1 VGVASGTDALAL
13 SLKALGV
20 GQGDEVI
27 TVANSFI
34 ATTASVS
41 LTGAEPVLVDIDKN
55 TYNIDVSKIEEKINK
70 KTKVILP
77 VHLYG
82 RPADMDPIIAWL
94 KSIN

>member
-1 VGVASGTDALAL
+1 VCGSGLGGTDALAL

-41 LTGAEPVLVDIDKN
+41 LTGAEPVLVDIDKKIP
-55 TYNIDVSKIEEKINK
+55 TISTFPKSKK
-70 KTKVILP
+70 K
-77 VHLYG
+77 
-82 RPADMDPIIAWL
+82 
-94 KSIN
+94 